1 MQSFVSGELLLLN
14 ELAIRGNNAHNDVAL
29 RIQEGPVH
37 GSSHPDWAGTA
48 EQDSAAFGPTG
59 LNSP

>member
-1 MQSFVSGELLLLN
+1 MLLN
-14 ELAIRGNNAHNDVAL
+14 ELAIRGNNAHSDVAL
-29 RIQEGPVH
+29 LIQEGPVH
-37 GSSHPDWAGTA
+37 GSSHLDWAGVA